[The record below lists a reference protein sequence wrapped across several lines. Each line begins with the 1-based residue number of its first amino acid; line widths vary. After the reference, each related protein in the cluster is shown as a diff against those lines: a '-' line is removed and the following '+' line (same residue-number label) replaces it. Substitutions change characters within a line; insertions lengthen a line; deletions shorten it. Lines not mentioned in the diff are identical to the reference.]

1 MKNIYFVRHGES
13 EGNQARLYQSAE
25 TSLSENGHNQA
36 KLIADRFANI
46 EVETIITLSLIHI

>member
-25 TSLSENGHNQA
+25 TSLSEKGHLQA
-36 KLIADRFANI
+36 KLIAERFDNI
-46 EVETIITLSLIHI
+46 EIEIIISSEG